1 MANGICVYAESY
13 NGELETVA
21 AELVSA
27 AKGLAETTKEKVQAI
42 VLSDHAEELVKEL
55 DKLGIDY
62 EDGTHTEEKILNAD
76 WVIKSPGIPKKA
88 EMVQKIQE
96 KGIRLSSEIEFAS
109 EFTDAKI
116 IAITGS
122 NGKTTT
128 TSLIYYILK
137 EDGFN
142 VGLGGNIG
150 KSFAKQ
156 VAEENFDYYVL
167 EVSSFQ
173 LDDIQN
179 FRPYISLLLNLSKD
193 HLDQY
198 NYNYEEYAL
207 AKFRIAENQD
217 ANNFFIYN
225 KDDEMSKSILEKL
238 DLKVTKVPFS
248 LEEKLEKGAFSIDEN
263 FVININEGFTMNIDE
278 LSLVGKHNVANSLAA
293 SIAGKLLEI
302 SNESIRHSLMT
313 FQAVEHRLEPVAEIK
328 GVKFINDSKA
338 TNVNATYFA
347 LESMKQ
353 PVVWIVGGKDKG
365 NDYTEIEELVKKKV
379 KAIVCLGIDNSKII
393 DFFKDKKTQ
402 IYDTS
407 SMHKA
412 VEVSK
417 SLADLSTSLVVFCI
431 SSNSFT
437 ISLCLANSCIIR
449 SSGNFFTCSR
459 YTLICSKSLLNC
471 FN

>member
-1 MANGICVYAESY
+1 MRVVILGGGES
-13 NGELETVA
+13 GVGA
-21 AELVSA
+21 AYLA
-27 AKGLAETTKEKVQAI
+27 KAKGFDVF
-42 VLSDHAEELVKEL
+42 LSDMGTIRENYKKEL
-55 DKLGIDY
+55 DELGVDY
-62 EDGTHTEEKILNAD
+62 EDGKHSEEKILNAD

-88 EMVQKIQE
+88 EMVLKIQE

-109 EFTDAKI
+109 EFTNAKI

-156 VAEENFDYYVL
+156 VAEEHFDYYVL

-207 AKFRIAENQD
+207 AKFRIAENQEVD
-217 ANNFFIYN
+217 NFFIYN
-225 KDDEMSKSILEKL
+225 KDDEMSKSILGKL

-248 LEEKLEKGAFSIDEN
+248 LTEKLDKGAYSIDDN
-263 FVININEGFTMNIDE
+263 FVVNINDGFTMNIND

-313 FQAVEHRLEPVAEIK
+313 FQAVEHRLETVAEIG

-365 NDYTEIEELVKKKV
+365 NDYTEIEDLVKKKV
-379 KAIVCLGIDNSKII
+379 KAIVCLGIDNQKII

-407 SMHKA
+407 SMAKA
-412 VEVSK
+412 VEVCK
-417 SLADLSTSLVVFCI
+417 SVAEKGDVVLLSPCCASFDLFSGYDDRGNQFKKEVLKSEKP
-431 SSNSFT
+431 
-437 ISLCLANSCIIR
+437 LANS
-449 SSGNFFTCSR
+449 
-459 YTLICSKSLLNC
+459 
-471 FN
+471 

>member
-1 MANGICVYAESY
+1 MRVVILGGGES
-13 NGELETVA
+13 GVGA
-21 AELVSA
+21 AYLA
-27 AKGLAETTKEKVQAI
+27 KAKGFEVF
-42 VLSDHAEELVKEL
+42 LSDMGTIRENYKKEL
-55 DKLGIDY
+55 DELGIDY
-62 EDGTHTEEKILNAD
+62 EDGTHSEEKILNAD

-156 VAEENFDYYVL
+156 VAKENFDYYVL

-263 FVININEGFTMNIDE
+263 FVVNINEGFTMKIDE

-313 FQAVEHRLEPVAEIK
+313 FQAVEHRLEPVAEIR

-365 NDYTEIEELVKKKV
+365 NDYSEIEELVKKKV

-407 SMHKA
+407 SMQQA

-417 SLADLSTSLVVFCI
+417 SLAEKGDVVLLSPCCASFDLFNGYEDRGNQFKKEVLEEL
-431 SSNSFT
+431 T
-437 ISLCLANSCIIR
+437 IKN
-449 SSGNFFTCSR
+449 
-459 YTLICSKSLLNC
+459 
-471 FN
+471 

>member
-1 MANGICVYAESY
+1 MRVVILGGGES
-13 NGELETVA
+13 GVGA
-21 AELVSA
+21 AYLA
-27 AKGLAETTKEKVQAI
+27 KAKGFEVF
-42 VLSDHAEELVKEL
+42 LSDMGKIRENYKKEL

-76 WVIKSPGIPKKA
+76 WIIKSPGIPKRA

-263 FVININEGFTMNIDE
+263 FVVNINEGFTMNIDE

-407 SMHKA
+407 SMQKA

-417 SLADLSTSLVVFCI
+417 SIAEKGDVVLLSPCCASFDLF
-431 SSNSFT
+431 NGYED
-437 ISLCLANSCIIR
+437 R
-449 SSGNFFTCSR
+449 GNQFKKEV
-459 YTLICSKSLLNC
+459 LQEIN
-471 FN
+471 N

>member
-1 MANGICVYAESY
+1 MYFLHCTSYIIQKMRVVILGGGES
-13 NGELETVA
+13 GVGA
-21 AELVSA
+21 AYLA
-27 AKGLAETTKEKVQAI
+27 KAKGFDVF
-42 VLSDHAEELVKEL
+42 LSDMGIIRENYKKEL
-55 DKLGIDY
+55 DELGVDY
-62 EDGTHTEEKILNAD
+62 EDGKHSEEKILNAD
-76 WVIKSPGIPKKA
+76 WIIKSPGIPKKA
-88 EMVQKIQE
+88 EMILKIQE

-207 AKFRIAENQD
+207 AKFRIAENQE

-225 KDDEMSKSILEKL
+225 KDDEMSKSILGKL

-248 LEEKLEKGAFSIDEN
+248 LNERLEKGAFSIDEN
-263 FVININEGFTMNIDE
+263 FVVNINEGFTMNIDE
-278 LSLVGKHNVANSLAA
+278 LSLLGKHNVANSLAA

-302 SNESIRHSLMT
+302 SNQSIRNSLMT
-313 FQAVEHRLEPVAEIK
+313 FQAVEHRLEPVADIK

-365 NDYTEIEELVKKKV
+365 NDYTEIEDLVKRKV
-379 KAIVCLGIDNSKII
+379 KAIVCLGIDNQKII
-393 DFFKDKKTQ
+393 DFFKSKKTQ

-407 SMHKA
+407 SMQQA

-417 SLADLSTSLVVFCI
+417 SVAEKGDIVLLSPCCASFDLFNGYEDRGNQFKKEVLKSEKPMAI
-431 SSNSFT
+431 S
-437 ISLCLANSCIIR
+437 
-449 SSGNFFTCSR
+449 
-459 YTLICSKSLLNC
+459 
-471 FN
+471 

>member
-1 MANGICVYAESY
+1 MRVVILGGGES
-13 NGELETVA
+13 GVGA
-21 AELVSA
+21 AYLA
-27 AKGLAETTKEKVQAI
+27 QAKGFDVF
-42 VLSDHAEELVKEL
+42 LSDMGMIRENYKKEL
-55 DKLGIDY
+55 DELGVDY
-62 EDGTHTEEKILNAD
+62 EDGKHSEEKILNAD
-76 WVIKSPGIPKKA
+76 WIIKSPGIPKKA
-88 EMVQKIQE
+88 EMILKIQE

-207 AKFRIAENQD
+207 AKFRIAENHE

-225 KDDEMSKSILEKL
+225 KDDEMSKSILGKL

-248 LEEKLEKGAFSIDEN
+248 LNERLEKGAFSIDEN
-263 FVININEGFTMNIDE
+263 FVVNINEGFTMNIDE
-278 LSLVGKHNVANSLAA
+278 LSLLGKHNVANSLAA

-302 SNESIRHSLMT
+302 SNQSIRNSLMT
-313 FQAVEHRLEPVAEIK
+313 FQAVEHRL
-328 GVKFINDSKA
+328 
-338 TNVNATYFA
+338 
-347 LESMKQ
+347 
-353 PVVWIVGGKDKG
+353 
-365 NDYTEIEELVKKKV
+365 
-379 KAIVCLGIDNSKII
+379 
-393 DFFKDKKTQ
+393 
-402 IYDTS
+402 
-407 SMHKA
+407 
-412 VEVSK
+412 
-417 SLADLSTSLVVFCI
+417 
-431 SSNSFT
+431 
-437 ISLCLANSCIIR
+437 
-449 SSGNFFTCSR
+449 
-459 YTLICSKSLLNC
+459 
-471 FN
+471 